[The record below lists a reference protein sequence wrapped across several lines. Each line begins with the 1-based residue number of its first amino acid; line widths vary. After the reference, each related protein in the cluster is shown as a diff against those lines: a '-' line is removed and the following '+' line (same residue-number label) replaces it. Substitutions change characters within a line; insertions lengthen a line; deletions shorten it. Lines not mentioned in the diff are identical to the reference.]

1 MINIVELQQAI
12 WNKLNESNRTIV
24 DYIEYNQIDPPYV
37 RIGDLYIDDNSVK
50 NAKGLRCEQF
60 INIYSIYSGKKEL
73 LEIIDEINDLMLDLQ
88 IEGFYVYV
96 KRGTQTV
103 MLDTDRKTI
112 FSNRDSQVKYYHAL
126 LKYEIYIG

>member
-12 WNKLNESNRTIV
+12 WNKLNESDRTIV

-37 RIGDLYIDDNSVK
+37 RIGDLYVDDNSVK

-88 IEGFYVYV
+88 IEGYYVYV

>member
-12 WNKLNESNRTIV
+12 WNQLSNSTYTVV
-24 DYIEYNQIDPPYV
+24 DYIEYNSIEPPYV
-37 RIGDLYIDDNSVK
+37 QMGNLYVDDNSVK
-50 NAKGLRCEQF
+50 NAKGLRCEQY
-60 INIYSIYSGKKEL
+60 INIYSIYKGKKEL

>member
-12 WNKLNESNRTIV
+12 WNQLSNSAYTVV
-24 DYIEYNQIDPPYV
+24 DYIEYNSIEPPYV
-37 RIGDLYIDDNSVK
+37 QIGNLYVDDNSVK
-50 NAKGLRCEQF
+50 NAKGLRCEQY
-60 INIYSIYSGKKEL
+60 INIYSIYKGKKEL

-88 IEGFYVYV
+88 IDGMYVYV